1 MTQEPHSRFYAGTPL
16 TSGSGINLGCLFV
29 LDSEPR
35 QGLSDIE
42 KDTLGKV
49 AELAMDYLLVS
60 RQAAAIV
67 WSPSFCRWQLQFC
80 QQRSHIVSF
89 EQPSTEF
96 VSAGIASPQSQSIY
110 KLSKR

>member
-1 MTQEPHSRFYAGTPL
+1 MTQEPHSSFYAGTPL
-16 TSGSGINLGCLFV
+16 TSDSGINLGCLFV

-60 RQAAAIV
+60 RQAAEGRRASRLS
-67 WSPSFCRWQLQFC
+67 WSPSFRRWQLQFC
-80 QQRSHIVSF
+80 QKRSHIVSF
-89 EQPSTEF
+89 DQLSTKS
-96 VSAGIASPQSQSIY
+96 VPAWIASPQS
-110 KLSKR
+110 